1 MFFLDPIDD
10 VDDELCS
17 VLWFLFVSD
26 CFNSVCEF
34 EEFNDS
40 LLVILIFG
48 VVLILLT
55 LEREHEWDVKSESE
69 GEEKAAR
76 FLLELS
82 SQTNSTFT
90 FNAIRW
96 SLQYISNASSSKY
109 FNKFLI

>member
-17 VLWFLFVSD
+17 VLWFLFVSG
-26 CFNSVCEF
+26 CFNDSFPLIELQLIFVGVCEF

-40 LLVILIFG
+40 LLVILIFV

-90 FNAIRW
+90 FNVIRC
-96 SLQYISNASSSKY
+96 N
-109 FNKFLI
+109 